1 MKLYVCWG
9 TFRSPRPGGHPCR
22 NAHEA
27 LLEAG
32 CDPEVERV
40 YGLGVL
46 GDTLNPTRA
55 KIRKLTGQNLVP
67 VLVTDEDEVIQESH
81 KIIAWAKANPAGASD
96 KAAAAAS

>member
-22 NAHEA
+22 NAYEA
-27 LLEAG
+27 LRDAG
-32 CDPEVERV
+32 WDPDVERV

-55 KIRKLTGQNLVP
+55 KIRELTGQNIVP
-67 VLVTDEDEVIQESH
+67 VLVTDEDEVIQDSKE
-81 KIIAWAKANPAGASD
+81 IVAWAKANPASGAER
-96 KAAAAAS
+96 ASA